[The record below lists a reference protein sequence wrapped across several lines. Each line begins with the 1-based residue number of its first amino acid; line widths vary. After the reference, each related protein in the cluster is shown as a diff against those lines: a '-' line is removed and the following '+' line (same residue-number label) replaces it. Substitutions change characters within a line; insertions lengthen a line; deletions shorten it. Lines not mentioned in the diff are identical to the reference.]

1 MATRSVQRRFIRP
14 YGGTVGRGEPF
25 ELITRTK
32 TSRFVRVLGLI
43 IRRRV
48 EITAVIA
55 GLVGWWW
62 LTSHLPPLAALAL
75 LAVVAGGL
83 VGYPPT
89 RRFLARRWW
98 AVLTRHRLRAVMSER
113 RIMNYSGNLPLLLWS
128 HPTAVGERVLV
139 LLRAGVDVL
148 DFEANLPY
156 LASGCFARTARAQ
169 AWKRMTAFVLVDI
182 VRRDPLTAS
191 DVTSDLTSAPPPR
204 PPLRLV
210 PPLDP
215 ATERGA

>member
-1 MATRSVQRRFIRP
+1 MTLAGLLGWNWLTHHLPSWAAVSLACVAAA
-14 YGGTVGRGEPF
+14 GLGWLEW
-25 ELITRTK
+25 
-32 TSRFVRVLGLI
+32 SHRVVS
-43 IRRRV
+43 RRV
-48 EITAVIA
+48 M
-55 GLVGWWW
+55 
-62 LTSHLPPLAALAL
+62 
-75 LAVVAGGL
+75 
-83 VGYPPT
+83 
-89 RRFLARRWW
+89 
-98 AVLTRHRLRAVMSER
+98 AVLTRHRLRSVFIQR

-169 AWKRMTAFVLVDI
+169 AWKPMTAFVLVDI